1 MNIRKLNLDVKNIN
15 NNHKPIILNDGKRIY
30 ADKQIDKNIV
40 GRRVNYS
47 MTLFEFS
54 EEYFKLYEQ
63 FINYIKDVHKT
74 EVILVLTPYEQDS
87 YNITV
92 KYNPRYLE
100 MENKFLDLAQKNN
113 VQIVGSYNPN
123 LFNCEKSEFYDYRH
137 PKDSCMEKILN
148 EIK

>member
-15 NNHKPIILNDGKRIY
+15 NNHKQIILNDGKRIY
-30 ADKQIDKNIV
+30 SDKQIDKNIV

-74 EVILVLTPYEQDS
+74 DFGAPKGQ
-87 YNITV
+87 
-92 KYNPRYLE
+92 P
-100 MENKFLDLAQKNN
+100 
-113 VQIVGSYNPN
+113 
-123 LFNCEKSEFYDYRH
+123 H
-137 PKDSCMEKILN
+137 PSARPFQN
-148 EIK
+148 S

>member
-1 MNIRKLNLDVKNIN
+1 
-15 NNHKPIILNDGKRIY
+15 
-30 ADKQIDKNIV
+30 
-40 GRRVNYS
+40 

-113 VQIVGSYNPN
+113 LTSY
-123 LFNCEKSEFYDYRH
+123 SEL
-137 PKDSCMEKILN
+137 ILGLPSDTYKTFTDGLVKCFDKQYLISRSRSLAESDEALYLE
-148 EIK
+148 EI